1 MSMKNAFKQ
10 RLQAGQPQYG
20 LFIVSNALQTA
31 EALADSGFHYMALDV
46 EHSPS
51 STPALHAQLAALA
64 GGGMSTVVRVAGV
77 ELASFKQYLDLGVDA
92 LMVPN
97 INTAEQAREAVRFSR
112 YPAAGGIRGMGG
124 TMRVTRY
131 GRDKGYFAQAA
142 ENTCLLMQIESREG
156 LGNLEAI
163 CGVDG
168 VDLVFFGPTD
178 LSADMGYMGQ
188 PGHPEVVGAIV
199 EGIRRARAMGIPSG
213 VLAGDPDCQRYIDAG
228 ATMVILGSDL
238 GLMVRGADTLA
249 AKYVQRAAAQ
259 TQSTHQQ

>member
-1 MSMKNAFKQ
+1 MTTNTFKQ
-10 RLQAGQPQYG
+10 RVLARHPQYG
-20 LFIVSNALQTA
+20 LFIVSNALQTT
-31 EALADSGFHYMALDV
+31 EAVSGSGFDYMVFDV

-64 GGGMSTVVRVAGV
+64 GSGTASVVRMTGLD
-77 ELASFKQYLDLGVDA
+77 LASSKHYLDLGVDA

-97 INTAEQAREAVRFSR
+97 INTAAQAREAIRFTR

-124 TMRVTRY
+124 TMRSTRY
-131 GRDKGYFAQAA
+131 GRDKGYFAAA
-142 ENTCLLMQIESREG
+142 ADNTCVLIQIESREAMS
-156 LGNLEAI
+156 NLDAI
-163 CGVDG
+163 CAVDG

-188 PGHPEVVGAIV
+188 PGHPEVVGAI
-199 EGIRRARAMGIPSG
+199 EAGIRRANQLGVAAG

-238 GLMVRGADTLA
+238 GLLVRGSDTLA
-249 AKYVQRAAAQ
+249 AKYVKPFAGASTAAARA
-259 TQSTHQQ
+259 